1 MFLTMFNELINR
13 LTDIT
18 SYEKVMGI
26 LGNNPVA
33 AVLFAAVESFIPP
46 LPLIG
51 IVTFNIALYGPVW
64 GFLLSWIGTSAG
76 CTCVF
81 LLIRHVIKSSVERIV
96 RDNPKVKKG
105 KQWIKDINVLTLFTV
120 TILPFTPSAFLNLI
134 FGLSDYDARKYL
146 LTICTAKFLMIG
158 FLALFGVSF
167 VEAFKD
173 PRMIVLSLVLV
184 TILYVLSKWITKK
197 HHL

>member
-1 MFLTMFNELINR
+1 MFNKLINSISN
-13 LTDIT
+13 IT
-18 SYEKVMGI
+18 SYEKIMGV
-26 LGNNPVA
+26 LGNNPLA
-33 AVLFAAVESFIPP
+33 AVVFAAVESFIPP

-81 LLIRHVIKSSVERIV
+81 LLIRHVIKSPVERMV